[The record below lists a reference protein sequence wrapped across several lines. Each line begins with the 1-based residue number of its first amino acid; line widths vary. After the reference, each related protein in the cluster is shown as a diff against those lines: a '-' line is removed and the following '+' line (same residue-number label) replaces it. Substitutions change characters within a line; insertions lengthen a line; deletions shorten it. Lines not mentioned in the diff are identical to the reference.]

1 MFVEFQV
8 HECKIQI
15 VNFTIRILRQRFAA
29 LTLQMFWKKYGLLVL
44 LAVAIAIR
52 IFSLYPAAVE
62 KYYAQGIYPVIT
74 AALRFLLGW
83 IPFSIGDILYGLAV
97 LYLIRGLFRLI
108 RRIFQKNTNRQYWL
122 KAARQTAFIV
132 LWVYVIFNG
141 FWGLNYNRIG
151 IAQQLNLKVT
161 AYTAEE
167 LTQVLTL
174 TIDKLHLLDTA
185 AVERRD
191 SFYRKRF
198 LFRQAITSYKEVEKR
213 LPFLAYS
220 PPSVKPSLFSYLGN
234 YLGYSGYYNPFS
246 GEAQVNTAVP
256 LMLQPFTTSH
266 EIGHQLGFAKEN
278 EANFVGYLAGRVSPD
293 AAVQYSVYFDLYM
306 YASKNLMQRDSV
318 LARSLHQTLPPLVRK
333 DLRDLSA
340 FYSKYENPLEPIINL
355 MYGQYLK
362 ANEQPQG
369 ILSYDEVIAWV
380 IAYYRKYR
388 EI

>member
-1 MFVEFQV
+1 
-8 HECKIQI
+8 
-15 VNFTIRILRQRFAA
+15 
-29 LTLQMFWKKYGLLVL
+29 MFWKKYGLLVL

-74 AALRFLLGW
+74 SVLRSLLGW

-122 KAARQTAFIV
+122 KLLRQTVAIV

-151 IAQQLNLKVT
+151 IAQQLDLKVT

-167 LTQVLTL
+167 LAQVIGL
-174 TIDKLHLLDTA
+174 TIDKLHNLDTPA
-185 AVERRD
+185 LDRRAY
-191 SFYRKRF
+191 FYSKRI
-198 LFRQAITSYKEVEKR
+198 LFREAITAYNEVEKQ
-213 LPFLAYS
+213 LPFLEYRAR
-220 PPSVKPSLFSYLGN
+220 SVKPSLYSYLGN

-246 GEAQVNTAVP
+246 GEAQVNTTAP
-256 LMLQPFTTSH
+256 LMLLPFTTSH

-278 EANFVGYLAGRVSPD
+278 EANFVGYLAARTSPD
-293 AAVQYSVYFDLYM
+293 AAVRYSVYFDLYI
-306 YASKNLMQRDSV
+306 YASRNLVQKDSA
-318 LARSLHQTLPPLVRK
+318 LARTLHQQLPPLAKK
-333 DLRDLSA
+333 DLQELRA
-340 FYSKYENPLEPIINL
+340 FYAKYENPIEPVIRL
-355 MYGQYLK
+355 LYGNYLK